1 MMNHHSTSARR
12 IARRVPALAFATLL
26 VGAGL
31 VGCSAE
37 ADDAVGTTD
46 NAVAA
51 ASLAESGC
59 GSLPGALPADP
70 DGTLAN
76 ISDAAK
82 RGFEG
87 VDFTLSASAWADTAE
102 NKGPWTIGYSALPI
116 TGAINQA
123 YLDQFQKRFDEAKKA
138 GLVEGDLQ
146 VNLMPDPAAMSPA
159 QQLQGYESLVAKDVD
174 GILIQAFSP
183 AGMTSA
189 IDEAGAQGIVTS
201 SFTPI
206 DSAFAVSSQVSFF
219 QDAGSAAAA
228 VLGQLDGPAKVLIV
242 NGIAGIDPQVQGSL
256 GVQAALS
263 ECPDVEVVAEI
274 PAMFTNAT
282 AKTAVQNF
290 LASYPGEIDAVL
302 HLGGMATGIINAF
315 EQVGRDVP
323 LVTMNGSSAGAFA
336 YWAANRESYSPAGV
350 VGSPEQQA
358 DAVWEVLIRTL
369 AGKGPKSNYMPLVPT
384 LITSDNVDDF
394 TVEGADQTSDASVKA
409 GAPYF
414 TPEQMDEF
422 FTTPGS
428 PLK

>member
-1 MMNHHSTSARR
+1 MNRHSSSTRMATR
-12 IARRVPALAFATLL
+12 IPAIAFATLL

-31 VGCSAE
+31 VGCAAE
-37 ADDAVGTTD
+37 ADTGTGSTG
-46 NAVAA
+46 NSVAA
-51 ASLAESGC
+51 AKLADSGC

-76 ISDAAK
+76 ISAEAQK
-82 RGFEG
+82 GFEG
-87 VDFTLSASAWADTAE
+87 VDFTLSASAWAETPE
-102 NKGPWTIGYSALPI
+102 NEGPWTIGYSALPI

-123 YLDQFQKRFDEAKKA
+123 YLDQLQKRFDEAKAA
-138 GLVEGDLQ
+138 GLVEGEFQ

-159 QQLQGYESLVAKDVD
+159 QQLQGYESLVSKGVD

-189 IDEAGAQGIVTS
+189 IDAAGAQGIVTS

-206 DSAFAVSSQVSFF
+206 DSPYAVSSQVSFF

-228 VLGQLDGPAKVLIV
+228 TLGQLDGPAKVLIV
-242 NGIAGIDPQVQGSL
+242 NGIEGLDPQVQGSL
-256 GVQAALS
+256 GVKAALS
-263 ECPDVEVVAEI
+263 QCPDVEVVAEI

-302 HLGGMATGIINAF
+302 QMGGMATGIINGF

-323 LVTMNGSSAGAFA
+323 LVAMNGVSAGGLA
-336 YWAANRESYSPAGV
+336 YFAANKDTYSPAGV
-350 VGSPEQQA
+350 AGAPEQQA
-358 DAVWEVLIRTL
+358 DAIWEALIRTL
-369 AGKGPKSNYMPLVPT
+369 AGKGPKSNYMPLTPT

-394 TVEGADQTSDASVKA
+394 TIDGADQSSDASMKA

-414 TPEQMDEF
+414 TSEQMDAF
-422 FTTPGS
+422 FTTSGS
-428 PLK
+428 PVK